1 MMSLKIVCAIIF
13 SLSLHTGMTDAAIQ
27 LQSYNYPDY
36 YIAGP
41 VRGGAATIN
50 RQAKPE
56 TWEIVSPSL
65 CNVHGSVSFRI
76 GSQNSNVYLQYKNG
90 VVYAEAYDR
99 SSAFAN
105 SACFYIRQDKWFPG
119 HAAIESVKSPGHFF
133 RHERLQLKL
142 HPYSSTTL
150 FEMDASYRILQT
162 ECKWLQSYNY
172 AAHYFGLKGRDA
184 YISSTA
190 ELWIPV
196 RPGLAGHKGSVSFRS
211 CYNARK
217 YLRHSC
223 TVITLKIHS
232 NLSWILRLVSVNGS
246 ILKLLHMK
254 ALITETTLY
263 VMEVGVYA

>member
-1 MMSLKIVCAIIF
+1 MSLKIVCAIIF

-27 LQSYNYPDY
+27 LQSYNHPDY

-41 VRGGAATIN
+41 VRGDAATIN

-65 CNVHGSVSFRI
+65 CNVHGSVSFRV
-76 GSQNSNVYLQYKNG
+76 GSQNSNVYLRYKNG

-99 SSAFAN
+99 SSTFAN

-162 ECKWLQSYNY
+162 ECKRLQSYNY

-184 YISSTA
+184 YISSTCSSR
-190 ELWIPV
+190 I
-196 RPGLAGHKGSVSFRS
+196 GRS
-211 CYNARK
+211 
-217 YLRHSC
+217 
-223 TVITLKIHS
+223 
-232 NLSWILRLVSVNGS
+232 
-246 ILKLLHMK
+246 
-254 ALITETTLY
+254 
-263 VMEVGVYA
+263 